1 MNDRVDFSA
10 LADALLQRAE
20 TLVASWLP
28 GGAQRGHEYV
38 CAHLS
43 GGKGRSC
50 SVNTTTGQWADF
62 SADRRGG
69 DLISLY
75 AEIHGMNNGQAA
87 RELRDQLG
95 LAPAPEGAKPP
106 VPHKR
111 KTTWRPIVPV
121 PDHAPEPTFAHHHY
135 PAPVAT
141 WAYRRG
147 DVLYGYVAR
156 FLRSE
161 GGKEI
166 LPLTWCADD
175 GPGHGTMRWHW
186 KQWDEPRPLYLAAG
200 ALRGLPVVLVEG
212 EKCAAAGHAVL
223 GEKFDFVSWPGGSKA
238 WQKADWTWLAGAS
251 VTLWPDADA
260 KRVQLS
266 AEEKRA
272 GVDPASKP
280 LVESAKQPGMSAM
293 LGIGVLLK
301 EQQGCQVAICQL
313 PDPGT
318 RADGWDLADAVDEDW
333 DGSRIEEF
341 IRGAVAIESVAR
353 TEDASTPAPAGAS
366 PEERRW
372 WRDLLLKTDKGA
384 IKTVRENIVFAI
396 EGSADDGIP
405 GIPGMDG
412 VIAYNKFT
420 NDVTKLRDAPWGSPA
435 GAWTEVDELKLGE
448 WLVRKHFMPSMPR
461 SALEE
466 AVRIVA
472 HNNRFHPV
480 RQYLESL
487 KWDGVPRLATW
498 LMVACL
504 EEDEWDIERN
514 PRHAYLARVGTWF
527 IQGMCARVMQP
538 GCKFDWMLILE
549 GQQGMR
555 KSTLFRTLGGEYF
568 ADTGLVLGD
577 KDSYQQLQGR
587 WIYEFSELDS
597 FGKADVTKIKSFV
610 ASASDYFRASFDR
623 RARDYPR
630 QLVFGGSTNEIHY
643 LTDTTGNR
651 RFWPVRVE
659 KIIDI
664 DWVAKERD
672 QLFAEAM
679 VRVAKGKRMF
689 PTPAEEKTL
698 FEPQQQDR
706 AVENAIEVA
715 IGRHLYDDVDGMNV
729 TEISLVE
736 LLGKIGIGVEKLG
749 PGRFHEKQAS
759 AALRRMG
766 WIEGRSSKPPRPRV
780 WKRPAA
786 PPAPAARNGLTQS
799 QQTEGADDGSP
810 Y

>member
-10 LADALLQRAE
+10 LAAALLQRADS
-20 TLVASWLP
+20 LVASWLP
-28 GGAQRGHEYV
+28 GGTQRGHEYV
-38 CAHLS
+38 CADLG
-43 GGKGRSC
+43 GGKGDSC
-50 SVNTTTGQWADF
+50 SVNTTTGRWADF
-62 SADRRGG
+62 AAEEQGG

-75 AEIHGMNNGQAA
+75 ARIHGMNNGQAA

-95 LAPAPEGAKPP
+95 LAPAREGAAAP
-106 VPHKR
+106 VASKR
-111 KTTWRPIVPV
+111 KSTWRPIVPV
-121 PDHAPEPTFAHHHY
+121 PAHAPAPTFKHHHY
-135 PAPVAT
+135 DAPVAT

-200 ALRGLPVVLVEG
+200 GLRGLPIVLVEG
-212 EKCAAAGHAVL
+212 EKCADAGHAVL
-223 GEKFDFVSWPGGSKA
+223 GEIFDFVSWPGGSKA
-238 WQKADWTWLAGAS
+238 WQKADWTWISSAS
-251 VTLWPDADA
+251 VILWPDADA
-260 KRVQLS
+260 KRVQLTP
-266 AEEKRA
+266 EEKRA
-272 GVDPASKP
+272 GVDSASKP
-280 LVESAKQPGMSAM
+280 FLDPVKQPGMSAM
-293 LGIGVLLK
+293 IGLGSHLQAK
-301 EQQGCQVAICQL
+301 CGCDVRICTL
-313 PDPGT
+313 PSFDAVP
-318 RADGWDLADAVDEDW
+318 DGWDIADALGEGW
-333 DGSRIEEF
+333 TSEQANQF
-341 IRGAVAIESVAR
+341 IQAAR
-353 TEDASTPAPAGAS
+353 PLEASEAPKAESTPPVACAG
-366 PEERRW
+366 PQDPKW

-384 IKTVRENIVFAI
+384 IKTVRENVVFAI
-396 EGSADDGIP
+396 EGSPDDGIL
-405 GIPGMDG
+405 GIEGAAD
-412 VIAYNKFT
+412 VIAYNEFT
-420 NDVTKLRDAPWGSPA
+420 NDVMKLREAPWGSPA

-466 AVRIVA
+466 AVRIIA

-480 RQYLESL
+480 RKYLESL
-487 KWDGVPRLATW
+487 EWDGRSRLATW

-504 EEDEWDIERN
+504 EEDEWDIERD

-549 GQQGMR
+549 GEQGMR

-630 QLVFGGSTNEIHY
+630 QVVFGGSTNEIHY
-643 LTDTTGNR
+643 LTDATGNR

-659 KIIDI
+659 KVIDI
-664 DWVAKERD
+664 DWVSANRD

-679 VRVAKGKRMF
+679 VRMAKGKRMF
-689 PTPAEEKTL
+689 PTTDEEKSL
-698 FEPQQQDR
+698 FVPQQQDR

-715 IGRHLYDDVDGMNV
+715 VGRFLYDNIDGVGVD
-729 TEISLVE
+729 EISLVE

-780 WKRPAA
+780 WKRPAT
-786 PPAPAARNGLTQS
+786 PPASAVNHGSTQS
-799 QQTEGADDGSP
+799 RQPEGADDGSP